1 MPFASDLHPEFGYLG
16 SAPRVFRRLGL
27 VLSFVAFGIVA
38 GASGLAVFM
47 TSPDS
52 DPVTSANPLDAMAL
66 APSEAMIDPKPA
78 QPATQSHKKPAN
90 GPDEEGATATPAGSS
105 KPTCRESLGA
115 VPEGDCTPIRVV
127 RVRPLR
133 SANERPLIAAVPIG
147 QRDDPTMVPA
157 PPATAAAVSPSPVV
171 APEEPKALGPRRHL
185 LSRRRLL
192 TQPPPLSLL
201 LQPPRQR
208 SPPKTRDLEFVT
220 RRMSSAGATVIP
232 TRRVTVSVVPSF
244 VSVAGVPVLVV
255 HHLHIFRG
263 DTLAS
268 GKLKFSGLPRGCVTA
283 VRSSM

>member
-1 MPFASDLHPEFGYLG
+1 VPFASDLHPEFGYLG

-47 TSPDS
+47 TNPDS

-66 APSEAMIDPKPA
+66 APSEALIDPKPA

-171 APEEPKALGPRRHL
+171 APEEPKATGAPETSVVEATPVDAAPAAEPTPPAPTPTVTSKNPRPRVRHAQDES
-185 LSRRRLL
+185 SRRNRH
-192 TQPPPLSLL
+192 SYASSYSG
-201 LQPPRQR
+201 R
-208 SPPKTRDLEFVT
+208 SSEF
-220 RRMSSAGATVIP
+220 RERSWSSSA
-232 TRRVTVSVVPSF
+232 
-244 VSVAGVPVLVV
+244 
-255 HHLHIFRG
+255 
-263 DTLAS
+263 
-268 GKLKFSGLPRGCVTA
+268 
-283 VRSSM
+283 RSSPSAYFQGGYARVW